1 MMATRT
7 IEDLTIDDVH
17 ELFDSVIFLRGEE
30 YYDEGCVLL
39 IEPLDPQRIK
49 GIVQGTQKYDVS
61 ISIDAEGEITCEC
74 SCPCDFN
81 CKHAAAALLKWLS
94 IKKRYKNKLQQG
106 KSSSKES
113 LVQLLEKKS
122 KEELIELLKTVIEK
136 HPEFTS
142 LVKIERKEVVSAI
155 KRLFS
160 QYWDWD
166 EVQDLI
172 DQLEAILEGIRRN
185 KQAWNKA
192 LLDEMSMCSKMMIK
206 NVENIHDEGD
216 LSIFLDDWFEI
227 YGELFSTT
235 KPTINEKKEFIRTIV
250 KWIEKDD
257 YGYDSSYE
265 KALVGMSKTEEDITL
280 IKTCLE
286 ATESRYPGDKEYYQE
301 FYLELYDKIGM
312 DEKYIEIAEQSGL
325 TSVLIDKLIALN
337 RLDEALKICNEN
349 IQEDFSMHLEIK
361 KIEILKKLGKKP
373 ELAQGLFNFLE
384 KTGEFNYYL
393 KLKQESPKEEWKNY
407 LERIITDAKNKRRF
421 DLLSRIYY
429 TEKDFKNAYE
439 YTQDIH
445 DLDYLELLAKK
456 LTTANPELACK
467 LFKRLCFDWITQDA
481 GWPYKKSGKMLEVI
495 KRIDKQGMF
504 FKQTKEE
511 IIREHKKK
519 YSLMEV
525 IERI

>member
-1 MMATRT
+1 METRS
-7 IEDLTIDDVH
+7 IEDLTIEDVH
-17 ELFDSVIFLRGEE
+17 DLFDSVIFLRGEE
-30 YYDEGCVLL
+30 YYDEGCVSL
-39 IEPLDPQRIK
+39 IEPLDSQTIK
-49 GIVQGTQKYDVS
+49 GIVQGTQKYNVS
-61 ISIDAEGEITCEC
+61 ISIDAENEITCEC

-81 CKHAAAALLKWLS
+81 CKHAAAVLLKWLS
-94 IKKRYKNKLQQG
+94 IKKKYKNKLPQI
-106 KSSSKES
+106 KPPLKES
-113 LVQLLEKKS
+113 LDQLLVKKS
-122 KEELIELLKTVIEK
+122 KEELIELTKTMIEK

-142 LVKIERKEVVSAI
+142 LVKIERKEIISTI

-160 QYWDWD
+160 QFWEWD
-166 EVQDLI
+166 EIQDLI
-172 DQLEAILEGIRRN
+172 DQLEAILEVIRQN

-192 LLDEMSMCSKMMIK
+192 LLDEMSMCSTMMIK
-206 NVENIHDEGD
+206 NAENVHDEGE
-216 LSIFLDDWFEI
+216 LGIYLNDWFEI
-227 YGELFSTT
+227 YGGLFSTT
-235 KPTINEKKEFIRTIV
+235 KPTINEKKEFIRTILE
-250 KWIEKDD
+250 WMEKDD

-265 KALVGMSKTEEDITL
+265 KALVGMCTTEEDIAL

-286 ATESRYPGDKEYYQE
+286 ATESLHPKDKEYYQK

-312 DEKYIEIAEQSGL
+312 DEKYLEVAKQSGL

-349 IQEDFSMHLEIK
+349 IQEDFSRYLEIK

-373 ELAQGLFNFLE
+373 ELAQSLFNLLE

-393 KLKQESPKEEWKNY
+393 KLKQESPEEEWKNY
-407 LERIITDAKNKRRF
+407 LERIITDAKNKRQF

-429 TEKDFKNAYE
+429 TEKDFKKAYE

-456 LTTANPELACK
+456 ITTADKELACE
-467 LFKRLCFDWITQDA
+467 LFKRLCFEWITKGA
-481 GWPYKKSGKMLEVI
+481 GLPYKKSGKMLEAI

>member
-30 YYDEGCVLL
+30 YYDEGCVSL
-39 IEPLDPQRIK
+39 IEPLDSQTIK

-61 ISIDAEGEITCEC
+61 ISIDAKGEIACGC

-122 KEELIELLKTVIEK
+122 KEELIELTKTMIEK

-142 LVKIERKEVVSAI
+142 LVKIERKEIVSTI

-160 QYWDWD
+160 QYWEWD

-185 KQAWNKA
+185 KQAWNKI
-192 LLDEMSMCSKMMIK
+192 LFDEMSMCSAMIIK
-206 NVENIHDEGD
+206 NVENVHDEGD
-216 LSIFLDDWFEI
+216 LGIFLDDWFEI
-227 YGELFSTT
+227 YGEIFSTT
-235 KPTINEKKEFIRTIV
+235 KSTINEKKEFIRTIL
-250 KWIEKDD
+250 KWMEKDD

-265 KALVGMSKTEEDITL
+265 KALVGMCTTKEDIAL

-286 ATESRYPGDKEYYQE
+286 ATESRYPKDKEYCQE

-312 DEKYIEIAEQSGL
+312 DEKYLEVAEQSGL
-325 TSVLIDKLIALN
+325 TPVLIDKLIALN
-337 RLDEALKICNEN
+337 RLDEALKICNGNQEN
-349 IQEDFSMHLEIK
+349 RNPQ
-361 KIEILKKLGKKP
+361 KIR
-373 ELAQGLFNFLE
+373 E
-384 KTGEFNYYL
+384 KT
-393 KLKQESPKEEWKNY
+393 
-407 LERIITDAKNKRRF
+407 
-421 DLLSRIYY
+421 
-429 TEKDFKNAYE
+429 
-439 YTQDIH
+439 
-445 DLDYLELLAKK
+445 
-456 LTTANPELACK
+456 
-467 LFKRLCFDWITQDA
+467 
-481 GWPYKKSGKMLEVI
+481 
-495 KRIDKQGMF
+495 
-504 FKQTKEE
+504 
-511 IIREHKKK
+511 
-519 YSLMEV
+519 
-525 IERI
+525 

>member
-1 MMATRT
+1 MMESRA

-30 YYDEGCVLL
+30 YYDEGCVSL
-39 IEPLDPQRIK
+39 IEPLDSQTIK

-61 ISIDAEGEITCEC
+61 ISIDAEGEIACGC

-122 KEELIELLKTVIEK
+122 KEELIELTKTMIEK

-142 LVKIERKEVVSAI
+142 LVKIERKEIVSTI

-160 QYWDWD
+160 QYWEWD

-172 DQLEAILEGIRRN
+172 DQLEVILEGIRRN

-192 LLDEMSMCSKMMIK
+192 LLDEMSMCSTMMIK
-206 NVENIHDEGD
+206 NVENVHDEGD
-216 LSIFLDDWFEI
+216 LGIFLDDWFEI
-227 YGELFSTT
+227 YGEIFSTT
-235 KPTINEKKEFIRTIV
+235 KSTINEKKEFIRTIL
-250 KWIEKDD
+250 KWMEKDD

-265 KALVGMSKTEEDITL
+265 KALVGMCTTKEDIAL

-286 ATESRYPGDKEYYQE
+286 ATESRYPKDKEYCQE

-312 DEKYIEIAEQSGL
+312 DEKYLEVAEQSGL
-325 TSVLIDKLIALN
+325 TPVLIDKLIALN

-349 IQEDFSMHLEIK
+349 TQEDFSMYLEIK

-373 ELAQGLFNFLE
+373 ELVQSLFNLLE

-393 KLKQESPKEEWKNY
+393 KLKKESPKEEWKNY
-407 LERIITDAKNKRRF
+407 LERIITDAKSKGRF

-429 TEKDFKNAYE
+429 TEKDFKKAYE
-439 YTQDIH
+439 YSHDIH

-456 LTTANPELACK
+456 LTTANPELACE
-467 LFKRLCFDWITQDA
+467 LFKKLCFDWVTKGA
-481 GWPYKKSGKMLEVI
+481 GWPYKKSGKMLEAI
-495 KRIDKQGMF
+495 KRIDKQGAF
-504 FKQTKEE
+504 FRQTKEE
-511 IIREHKKK
+511 IIGEHKKK